1 MKKLIPLI
9 VLMMMSLQGFSQNDM
24 KKTIQ
29 LKKPIAK
36 LVIKDL
42 ITGDGAKKELSL
54 LTTKLNLIE
63 TKIVFKDSIIT
74 SLNNSVMNFENI
86 VMTKSD
92 QLVISQELSKKLQ
105 LDLKK
110 QKAKTKLFQ
119 LGSGALVV
127 GGLVLLLAK
136 YACQI

>member
-9 VLMMMSLQGFSQNDM
+9 ILMTMSLQGFSQNDIN
-24 KKTIQ
+24 KSIQ

-42 ITGDGAKKELSL
+42 ITGDGAKQELSL
-54 LTTKLNLIE
+54 LSNKLNLLE
-63 TKIVFKDSIIT
+63 TKLVFKDSVI
-74 SLNNSVMNFENI
+74 LNLNKSVMNFKNI
-86 VMTKSD
+86 SLSKSD
-92 QLVISQELSKKLQ
+92 QLAISQELSLKLQ
-105 LDLKK
+105 TDLKK

-136 YACQI
+136 